1 MIIWLY
7 GLNLNEPIQLT
18 MKNLIFVFYV
28 FLITTSQIKSQ
39 DYTPFDLTDTK
50 WVMSHLV
57 PSAGNNATI
66 TFFEVYTKGDT
77 IINGEQYTNITT
89 KNLCKLKNT
98 PDSVIVIDDF
108 IKEEL
113 DFGAI
118 REDDKKVY
126 FYRFDDGVSSG
137 YFNRAVYLDSLV
149 DHLLYDFN
157 ATVGDTIHHSST
169 LYTIITET
177 YELSDGIRIY
187 EYINSGD
194 ESFPNISGAT
204 IKEGIGSGDGLF
216 AAFDGYFTELICY
229 KSDGPL
235 DGIAC
240 SACKNYVT
248 DTEDIFITEL
258 NVLYPNPAYSQLF
271 IQEDYADQIERIAVY
286 NIQGQK
292 IKVVV
297 YTQGDYSID
306 LDILNLPPGMV
317 IFELEFDNGQ
327 RKLEKIVVQR

>member
-1 MIIWLY
+1 
-7 GLNLNEPIQLT
+7 
-18 MKNLIFVFYV
+18 MKQLIFVFSI

-77 IINGEQYTNITT
+77 TINGERYTIIAT
-89 KNLCKLKNT
+89 KNLCMLKNT

-157 ATVGDTIHHSST
+157 ATVGDTIYHSSQS
-169 LYTIITET
+169 YTVITDT
-177 YELSDGIRIY
+177 SVGSDNVRTY
-187 EYINSGD
+187 EYINSMD
-194 ESFPNISGAT
+194 ESWPHPSGET
-204 IKEGIGSGDGLF
+204 IKEGIGCGDGLF
-216 AAFDGYFTELICY
+216 FAFDGYFTELICY

-240 SACKNYVT
+240 SACNNYVT
-248 DTEDIFITEL
+248 DIEDIFITKS

-271 IQEDYADQIERIAVY
+271 IQEDYADQIERITVY

-292 IKVVV
+292 LKEVVF
-297 YTQGDYSID
+297 TKGDPSIN
-306 LDILNLPPGMV
+306 LDGLNLSAGMV
-317 IFELEFDNGQ
+317 IFELDFGNGQ
-327 RKLEKIVVQR
+327 RRLEKVVVQR